1 MNYDSKTISEFIKK
15 SSNTILELNK
25 NIDEIEKISDCLCN
39 TFISGKKI
47 LTCGNGG
54 SAADAQHFAAE
65 MLIRF
70 RQENDRI
77 SLPAIALTQDVSTL
91 TACANDYSF

>member
-39 TFISGKKI
+39 TFISGNKI
-47 LTCGNGG
+47 LTCGNG
-54 SAADAQHFAAE
+54 SE
-65 MLIRF
+65 
-70 RQENDRI
+70 
-77 SLPAIALTQDVSTL
+77 
-91 TACANDYSF
+91 